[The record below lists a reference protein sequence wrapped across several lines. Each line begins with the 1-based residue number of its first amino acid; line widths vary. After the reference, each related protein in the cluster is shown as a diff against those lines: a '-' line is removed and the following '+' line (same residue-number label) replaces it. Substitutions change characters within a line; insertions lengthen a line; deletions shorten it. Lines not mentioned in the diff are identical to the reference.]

1 MFAVGLDSDTRAYF
15 TSATMVIAVPTSIK
29 IFSWLSIPF
38 SKVNKSIKNYT
49 NNINLKML
57 IPNLNKDS
65 LYNIF
70 PRSNKNYM
78 IPNTTNKELVIYG
91 TNLCSNIGNKKFT
104 SIVQYMINIPN
115 NKLYAIVGILLSDG
129 YIESMNNKIGIYS
142 KVVNKTGLKDSNQII
157 SFNSRFGFKQSI
169 KHVKYVKYVFDILTP
184 YCFNNPK
191 LIKTN
196 LKGKSFYGVE
206 LKTRYLPCFTVLR
219 NKFYQGRIKIIPHDI
234 YDYISYESI
243 AHVIMGNG
251 SFQVGGGIIL
261 NLQGFTIKELIF
273 LMNIL
278 KIKFDLNCTLHKS
291 RNKYV
296 IYIKLESVKKLY
308 PHIKEY
314 IIPSMEY
321 KFKHKL
327 LTKDDTF
334 KVNN

>member
-1 MFAVGLDSDTRAYF
+1 MS
-15 TSATMVIAVPTSIK
+15 
-29 IFSWLSIPF
+29 
-38 SKVNKSIKNYT
+38 
-49 NNINLKML
+49 
-57 IPNLNKDS
+57 NLNKDS

-129 YIESMNNKIGIYS
+129 YIENMNNKIGIYS
-142 KVVNKTGLKDSNQII
+142 KVANKTGLKESNQIV
-157 SFNSRFGFKQSI
+157 SSNSRFGFKQSI
-169 KHVKYVKYVFDILTP
+169 KHIEYSKYVYDILAP
-184 YCFNNPK
+184 YCTNNPK
-191 LIKTN
+191 LVKTN
-196 LKGKSFYGVE
+196 LSARGTRAGKSFYGVE
-206 LKTRYLPCFTVLR
+206 LKTRSLPCFTVLR
-219 NKFYQGRIKIIPHDI
+219 NKFYQGRVKIIPHDI
-234 YDYISYESI
+234 YYYISYESI
-243 AHVIMGNG
+243 AHVIMCKGI
-251 SFQVGGGIIL
+251 FQVGGGIVL
-261 NLQGFTIKELIF
+261 NIQGFTIKELIF

-291 RNKYV
+291 INKYV